1 MMIVDR
7 IEGETAVC
15 EDGGVR
21 TELSL
26 SQLPAG
32 VREGDVLVS
41 GPEGWQIDRQAT
53 EARRT
58 AVIRRS
64 RRLFH
69 RRNEAS
75 KEPR

>member
-15 EDGGVR
+15 EDGGSR

-32 VREGDVLVS
+32 VREGDVLVF

-53 EARRT
+53 DARR
-58 AVIRRS
+58 AAMIRRS

-69 RRNEAS
+69 RRNEVS

>member
-7 IEGETAVC
+7 IEEETAVC
-15 EDGGVR
+15 EDGEVR
-21 TELSL
+21 MELSL
-26 SQLPAG
+26 SQLPAE

-58 AVIRRS
+58 AMIRRS

-69 RRNEAS
+69 RRDEAT